1 MKYLQSN
8 TKLDLTLEAE
18 NIHAVKWWVDA
29 DFALHPDMKS
39 HTGATMSQG
48 KVSVYSTS
56 IRQKLNTKSSNT
68 AELVGV
74 AGVMPMVLW
83 TRYFLEDQ
91 GYKVDGSGVFQ
102 DNQSAILS
110 ENNERTSRF
119 FVADRVKVGE
129 VSIKHR
135 PIELKFPD
143 PKYFSVV
150 QKMVLL
156 PTFST
161 LSSGMEEGNGSRDQ
175 HYKEEF
181 QISFNKVSLCVI
193 WTLLTKMR
201 IVKKTPKVAAL
212 TEVSVCVL

>member
-1 MKYLQSN
+1 MRELQ
-8 TKLDLTLEAE
+8 
-18 NIHAVKWWVDA
+18 
-29 DFALHPDMKS
+29 
-39 HTGATMSQG
+39 G
-48 KVSVYSTS
+48 
-56 IRQKLNTKSSNT
+56 
-68 AELVGV
+68 
-74 AGVMPMVLW
+74 
-83 TRYFLEDQ
+83 
-91 GYKVDGSGVFQ
+91 
-102 DNQSAILS
+102 
-110 ENNERTSRF
+110 F
-119 FVADRVKVGE
+119 FVADRAKVGE

-143 PKYFSVV
+143 PKYFAVV
-150 QKMVLL
+150 QKMALL

-161 LSSGMEEGNGSRDQ
+161 LSSGTEEGNGSRDQ